1 MKSHSFCKLFF
12 YERED
17 FLSWGVLHFWLDP
30 VVSIF
35 LKRFLRRWSVELMK
49 WFCTQKSKTRES
61 DFTEKSYM
69 FFV

>member
-1 MKSHSFCKLFF
+1 LARPS
-12 YERED
+12 
-17 FLSWGVLHFWLDP
+17 GVH
-30 VVSIF
+30 F
-35 LKRFLRRWSVELMK
+35 LKRFLRRWSVELIK